1 MEWDGLDAE
10 PGNRGRAREND
21 TGVQQRNVRARRGME
36 PMVTLSAMV
45 SLTVMDLHWEW
56 HGVIDGLQASVTLGD
71 EDQDQDED
79 AIALGRRH
87 ELERALTVVRELDRL
102 ERCRTYSGLVD
113 LLQAPECPLDGDLAL
128 WTASPLL
135 DSLILCTYLSPEDR
149 NILYQI
155 PIGVPYRYGPE
166 YQPHDVPRNWY
177 PNTDPAA
184 CLDTRLRYVT
194 DVVEQGS
201 VRPSVLWA
209 RALDAKFADAVDIF
223 LTQFRSTP
231 WTDGDVD
238 LVGRTP
244 GDIRFEI
251 PLYEYMGRYHAQGI
265 DGVITRRF
273 QSEIERAIANGDP
286 VVFDYL
292 WKDIQRLQLT
302 IQPNQDD
309 ETFEA
314 MFNHDQ
320 EGMMSRVENWYV
332 VMVVPIAPPRMLW
345 ELCYNLLHIGSAK
358 YMASVLRIMARG
370 PEDADDAFT
379 YLCLLDQFYRD
390 IQRFDY
396 TQPFVDHAMDGDDG
410 RRVIPLNQLRFESMD
425 SHTERVWPQPRHI
438 AALDVLTAYAV
449 QRNWRNTLNVHSGR
463 LRRVERN
470 MALVEDPRMPRSRE
484 IRTLVPNDET
494 GVYEVFVLSD
504 RTLGD
509 YRALNASV
517 RRSLPAYVA
526 PPLDRQIEVRVPAG
540 SDVLEE
546 ETDEEDIGNAI
557 NLAMHDEVAQ
567 ADEMED

>member
-1 MEWDGLDAE
+1 MAQSMEWDGLDSE
-10 PGNRGRAREND
+10 PGNRGRTREND

-56 HGVIDGLQASVTLGD
+56 HGVIDGLQASVAMD
-71 EDQDQDED
+71 PDQDDEN
-79 AIALGRRH
+79 AIALGQRH
-87 ELERALTVVRELDRL
+87 ELDRALTVVRELDRL

-149 NILYQI
+149 NILYQT
-155 PIGVPYRYGPE
+155 PIDVPYRYGPE

-184 CLDTRLRYVT
+184 CIDTRLRYVT
-194 DVVEQGS
+194 DVVTQGN
-201 VRPSVLWA
+201 VRPSVLVA
-209 RALDAKFADAVDIF
+209 RALDAKFAGAMDIF

-231 WTDGDVD
+231 WTDADVD
-238 LVGRTP
+238 LVCRIP
-244 GDIRFEI
+244 EDIRFEI
-251 PLYEYMGRYHAQGI
+251 ALYEYMGRYYLQGI
-265 DGVITRRF
+265 DVIITRRF
-273 QSEIERAIANGDP
+273 RGEIERAVANGDP

-302 IQPNQDD
+302 TRRGQSD

-314 MFNHDQ
+314 MFNHNQ

-332 VMVVPIAPPRMLW
+332 VMLLPIAPPRMLW

-358 YMASVLRIMARG
+358 YLASVLRIMARG
-370 PEDADDAFT
+370 PEDADDAVT

-410 RRVIPLNQLRFESMD
+410 RRVIPLDELRFESMD

-438 AALDVLTAYAV
+438 EALNVLTAYAV
-449 QRNWRNTLNVHSGR
+449 LRQWRNSMNVHSGR
-463 LRRVERN
+463 LRRIERN
-470 MALVEDPRMPRSRE
+470 MALVEDPQSPSQRT
-484 IRTLVPNDET
+484 IRTLVPDDET
-494 GVYEVFVLSD
+494 GVYEVTDLSD
-504 RTLGD
+504 RDLGD
-509 YRALNASV
+509 YRALNALV
-517 RRSLPAYVA
+517 RRSLPVYVA
-526 PPLDRQIEVRVPAG
+526 PPLDMQIEVRVPAD
-540 SDVLEE
+540 SDVFEE
-546 ETDEEDIGNAI
+546 ETDQEEIGNAI
-557 NLAMHDEVAQ
+557 NLAMHD
-567 ADEMED
+567 